1 MGFDLG
7 IFGEQSLGGDFIDWL
22 VDERSVQI
30 QLYFGRMWEYY
41 ANTRREG
48 MAGSAA
54 VSGERGRC
62 YQQAQ
67 EYGLPGRIT
76 GVVHSGRGD
85 VFSGQ
90 AVKDIQRK
98 EVVIE
103 NDIAWRINAGVD
115 FLFGKPISVVCKSPD
130 SQKRAKIEAILKAV
144 FTANGGVSFFQ
155 DMAVLGSV
163 YGFVDCLIRPG
174 LSITNRISSTPHVL
188 SEGESGDTSISD
200 ESLEAVIKAAHEIE
214 LELIEA
220 PRALPILEENDYKE
234 IKYYVQHFY
243 QKKNALVRGD
253 SFLSRLFSSGKRRG
267 QDRETVAVTEIISS
281 KSWQRYEDKELVAEG
296 KLGMGFMPVVHIQ
309 NIAQPYYYEGLS
321 DVEPLMGLQDELN
334 TRLSDRANRITF
346 QSFKMYLGKGIE
358 GFEDRPVSPGR
369 MWYTDNP
376 EANIE
381 EFGGDGECPSEN
393 HHISEIREA
402 LDKAS
407 GITPIAAGILRGKVG
422 NLTSAVAL
430 KLTLMGMLSKTERK
444 RYTYGDGLKK
454 ICRMILRMLDTS
466 GIYRTTS
473 RDREIEII
481 FPSPL
486 PENLMEKLREAKMKK
501 ELGVSTE
508 QVLRELGYE
517 A

>member
-1 MGFDLG
+1 
-7 IFGEQSLGGDFIDWL
+7 
-22 VDERSVQI
+22 
-30 QLYFGRMWEYY
+30 
-41 ANTRREG
+41 
-48 MAGSAA
+48 
-54 VSGERGRC
+54 
-62 YQQAQ
+62 
-67 EYGLPGRIT
+67 
-76 GVVHSGRGD
+76 
-85 VFSGQ
+85 
-90 AVKDIQRK
+90 
-98 EVVIE
+98 
-103 NDIAWRINAGVD
+103 
-115 FLFGKPISVVCKSPD
+115 
-130 SQKRAKIEAILKAV
+130 
-144 FTANGGVSFFQ
+144 
-155 DMAVLGSV
+155 
-163 YGFVDCLIRPG
+163 
-174 LSITNRISSTPHVL
+174 
-188 SEGESGDTSISD
+188 
-200 ESLEAVIKAAHEIE
+200 
-214 LELIEA
+214 
-220 PRALPILEENDYKE
+220 
-234 IKYYVQHFY
+234 
-243 QKKNALVRGD
+243 
-253 SFLSRLFSSGKRRG
+253 LFSSGKKRG
-267 QDRETVAVTEIISS
+267 QDRQRIAVTEIISS
-281 KSWQRYEDKELVAEG
+281 KSWQRYEEKELVAEG

-369 MWYTDNP
+369 MCYTDNP

-381 EFGGDGECPSEN
+381 EFGGDGDCPSEN
-393 HHISEIREA
+393 NHINEIREA
-402 LDKAS
+402 LDKTS
-407 GITPIAAGILRGKVG
+407 GISPLAAGILRGKVG

-454 ICRMILRMLDTS
+454 ICRMILKMLDKS

-486 PENLMEKLREAKMKK
+486 PENLIEKLREAKMKK

>member
-7 IFGEQSLGGDFIDWL
+7 IFGEQALGGDFIDWL
-22 VDERSVQI
+22 VEERSVQM

-48 MAGSAA
+48 MAGGAA

-115 FLFGKPISVVCKSPD
+115 FLFGKPISMVCKSPV

-174 LSITNRISSTPHVL
+174 AAITNRISSTPSVL
-188 SEGESGDTSISD
+188 SAGENEDTSISN

-220 PRALPILEENDYKE
+220 PRALPVLEENDYKK
-234 IKYYVQHFY
+234 IRYYVQHFY
-243 QKKNALVRGD
+243 QKKNSLVRGE
-253 SFLSRLFSSGKRRG
+253 SFLSRLFSSGKKRG
-267 QDRETVAVTEIISS
+267 QDRQTIAVTEIISS
-281 KSWQRYEDKELVAEG
+281 KSWQRYEEKELVAEG

-381 EFGGDGECPSEN
+381 EFGGDGDCPSEN
-393 HHISEIREA
+393 NHINEIREA
-402 LDKAS
+402 LDKTS
-407 GITPIAAGILRGKVG
+407 GISPLAAGILRGKVG

-454 ICRMILRMLDTS
+454 ICRMILKMLDKS
-466 GIYRTTS
+466 FSRVRFLRT
-473 RDREIEII
+473 
-481 FPSPL
+481 
-486 PENLMEKLREAKMKK
+486 
-501 ELGVSTE
+501 
-508 QVLRELGYE
+508 
-517 A
+517 